1 MKRSV
6 EPLAWRL
13 FLLLGLLVS
22 CGSGEDAAI
31 PIAELPLYTAE
42 EARTYDDSLAQE
54 IFDSG
59 AKPTFGEPFQKR
71 VLHAD
76 VIVQVKLVAINAERS
91 EASVRYEIVTD
102 PTAEPLEGELAAGS
116 FELTVGRGSPSQAM
130 LKALDTQLVG
140 THMIVFAK
148 RYQRDGKLVVHFR
161 AEPETVGVRDAVKK
175 VLAQRRKQPPPS

>member
-1 MKRSV
+1 MTRSV
-6 EPLAWRL
+6 QSRVWPF

-22 CGSGEDAAI
+22 CGNGEDAAI
-31 PIAELPLYTAE
+31 PVAELPLYTAE

-59 AKPTFGEPFQKR
+59 AKPPLGEPFHQR

-76 VIVQVKLVAINAERS
+76 VIVRVKLVAINAERS
-91 EASVRYEIVTD
+91 EASVRYELVTD
-102 PTAEPLEGELAAGS
+102 PTAEPLEGELDSGN
-116 FELTVGRGSPSQAM
+116 FELSVGRGSPSQAM

-140 THMIVFAK
+140 THMIVLAK

-161 AEPETVGVRDAVKK
+161 AEPDTVEVRDAVKK
-175 VLAQRRKQPPPS
+175 TLAQRRKQAPPP